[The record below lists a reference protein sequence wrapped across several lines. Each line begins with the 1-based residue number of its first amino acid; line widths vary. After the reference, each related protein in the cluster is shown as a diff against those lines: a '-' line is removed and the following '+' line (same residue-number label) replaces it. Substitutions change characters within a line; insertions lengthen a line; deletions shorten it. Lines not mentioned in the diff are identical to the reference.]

1 MSKQVTQ
8 TQEAD
13 QLRPLELAESEEER
27 LARLEAVIYAA
38 DDPPTLQQLVNG
50 LGLDSKSVRKDIE
63 TLLQSYSAKSR
74 GIEIR
79 AVGGGY
85 QMFTKA
91 EHHEVVSAFVKS
103 SRPKLKLSKPAVETL
118 AVVAYRQPVTLPE
131 IQAIRG
137 VNTTGVIH
145 TLLNHKLIA
154 TAGRKKII
162 GRPIQYKTTKEFLI
176 QFGLNDLSELPSQ
189 KEMQE
194 LARAAIGEDHVVQEQ
209 LELGQ
214 VAVESTADNEG
225 SVDTDSS
232 TSNA

>member
-1 MSKQVTQ
+1 MQPT
-8 TQEAD
+8 T
-13 QLRPLELAESEEER
+13 
-27 LARLEAVIYAA
+27 
-38 DDPPTLQQLVNG
+38 PPTLQQLVNG

-91 EHHEVVSAFVKS
+91 EHHEAVSAFVKS

-162 GRPIQYKTTKEFLI
+162 GRPMQYKTTKGIPDSVWTQRPFRVAKSK
-176 QFGLNDLSELPSQ
+176 GN
-189 KEMQE
+189 
-194 LARAAIGEDHVVQEQ
+194 AGIG
-209 LELGQ
+209 
-214 VAVESTADNEG
+214 TRCYW
-225 SVDTDSS
+225 
-232 TSNA
+232 